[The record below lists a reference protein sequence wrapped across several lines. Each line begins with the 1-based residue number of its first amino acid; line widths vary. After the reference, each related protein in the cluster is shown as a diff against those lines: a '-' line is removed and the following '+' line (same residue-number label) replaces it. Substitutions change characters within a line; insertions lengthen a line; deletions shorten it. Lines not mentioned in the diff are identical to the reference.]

1 MVIFH
6 SYVSLPEG
14 NHYIFWSR
22 SELPWDFPKRRSAEA
37 TPSVQPV
44 GAPGQFQATNGR
56 QLRRDLWNK
65 NSPNRISE
73 ILSVFGCIWMW
84 STFQSI
90 YIYIYIQYIYLSM
103 YIYIYLSIYLC
114 VYIYMYIWWNIR
126 DICFYLYME
135 VSIVM
140 GVRNSWMCFY
150 IYILENPIKKWMI

>member
-22 SELPWDFPKRRSAEA
+22 SELPWDFPKRQSAEA

-90 YIYIYIQYIYLSM
+90 YIYIYM
-103 YIYIYLSIYLC
+103 YIYIYIYLYM
-114 VYIYMYIWWNIR
+114 YIYIYVYIWWNIR
-126 DICFYLYME
+126 EICFYLYME

-140 GVRNSWMCFY
+140 GVRNSWMCVFFL
-150 IYILENPIKKWMI
+150 LENHIKKWMI